1 MIRQRSSNMNSLIA
15 FPSNLQNR
23 VINPNRRGVVVV
35 LAAVMLVFLLGFVAF
50 TVDVGY
56 VQLTK
61 TQLQAAADASALA
74 AAQELSGTD
83 TPEVVRTNARASAQ
97 AIAGLYRNGNLSS
110 VTLNTSTDI
119 IFGKTSWNANTNTY
133 TYLWGDNQ
141 TPYNVIKVLAKRTV
155 NGSSDNRLP
164 LLFGPVLGTSS
175 ADITAESVATFQ
187 PRDIM
192 LVLDF
197 SSSMNDDSSLGAIG
211 DLGRSYVENNLLTM
225 YQELGSP
232 VYGNLTFTPQYAKL
246 RGRTASG
253 TIPHIQCTYRRK
265 SIIVTSTL
273 ALSQVRLQFSDG
285 ATQTFSSLSGLT
297 GTYSG
302 TGGNS
307 NKEITNCWVRSGTN
321 GSLSSGNLGEKFDF
335 TAANIKTAL
344 GLNGTYPYPGGSWS
358 EYITSV
364 QSSSTTPGGSGSGDI
379 GYAGYRDMYG
389 YLTWIN
395 YLQTQREQAYDTTNL
410 WQTSEQPVGA
420 LKDASKYFI
429 DYIIAQQS
437 NDQVGLS
444 IYTHPNSP
452 GAILEQGLTTNLS
465 GLKTTLTQRQA
476 GHYNANTNISA
487 GMTVARQEIEAH
499 ARLRTFR
506 TMVLMTDGQANLPGT
521 STQAKAAVVTEANL
535 AAASKIKILTISVGV
550 DADTSLMQQVAD
562 ITGGLHFIIPGNQ
575 TAASMKTQLQ
585 DAFQQIASTRPL
597 KLVSGQ

>member
-15 FPSNLQNR
+15 FPSNLQRR
-23 VINPNRRGVVVV
+23 VINPNRRGVIVV
-35 LAAVMLVFLLGFVAF
+35 LAAIMLVFLLGFVAF

-56 VQLTK
+56 IQLTK

-119 IFGKTSWNANTNTY
+119 IFGKTSWNAATNTY

-155 NGSSDNRLP
+155 NGGSDNRLP

-175 ADITAESVATFQ
+175 ANITAESVATFQ

-253 TIPHIQCTYRRK
+253 TIPHIQCTYRRR

-273 ALSQVRLQFSDG
+273 ALNQVRLQFSDG
-285 ATQTFSSLSGLT
+285 TTQTFSSLSGLT

-358 EYITSV
+358 EYISSV

-395 YLQTQREQAYDTTNL
+395 YLQTQREQAYDTTDL
-410 WQTSEQPVGA
+410 WKTSQQPVGA

-437 NDQVGLS
+437 NDQIGLA

-487 GMTVARQEIEAH
+487 GMTVARQEIQAR

-521 STQAKAAVVTEANL
+521 SSQAKAAVVTEANL
-535 AAASKIKILTISVGV
+535 AAAAKIKILTISLGV
-550 DADTSLMQQVAD
+550 DADTALMQQVAD

-575 TAASMKTQLQ
+575 TATSMKTQLEN
-585 DAFQQIASTRPL
+585 AFRQIASTRPL

>member
-1 MIRQRSSNMNSLIA
+1 MIRQRCFNAKHLVSEFQRRSPAKVSV
-15 FPSNLQNR
+15 S
-23 VINPNRRGVVVV
+23 RRGVIIV
-35 LAAVMLVFLLGFVAF
+35 LSAIFMIILLGFVAL
-50 TVDVGY
+50 TADIGY

-61 TQLQAAADASALA
+61 TQLQSAADAASLA

-83 TPEVVRTNARASAQ
+83 TPEVVRSNARASAQ
-97 AIAGLYRNGNLSS
+97 AVAGLYRNGDLSS
-110 VTLNTSTDI
+110 VTLNTTTDI
-119 IFGKTSWNANTNTY
+119 IFGKTTWNATTSSYN
-133 TYLWGDNQ
+133 YLWGDDK
-141 TPYNVIKVLAKRTV
+141 TPYNVVKIRATRGV
-155 NGSSDNRLP
+155 NGSNDNRLP
-164 LLFGPVLGTSS
+164 LLFGPILGTTKTGVS
-175 ADITAESVATFQ
+175 AESVATFQ

-211 DLGRSYVENNLLTM
+211 DLGRSYVENNLFTM

-246 RGRTASG
+246 KGRAASG

-302 TGGNS
+302 TSGNA
-307 NKEITNCWVRSGTN
+307 NKDITNCWVRSGTN
-321 GSLSSGNLGEKFDF
+321 GSLTSGNLGEQFDF
-335 TAANIKTAL
+335 TATNIKTAL
-344 GLNGTYPYPGGSWS
+344 GLTGTYPYPGGSWS
-358 EYITSV
+358 EYISAV
-364 QSSSTTPGGSGSGDI
+364 QSSNTSPGGSGSGDI

-395 YLQTQREQAYDTTNL
+395 YLQTDREQAYDTTDL
-410 WQTSEQPVGA
+410 WKTSQQPVGA

-429 DYIIAQQS
+429 DYIISQQS
-437 NDQVGLS
+437 NDQIGLS

-452 GAILEQGLTTNLS
+452 GAILEQGLTTNLAAV
-465 GLKTTLTQRQA
+465 KTLLTQRQA

-487 GMTVARQEIEAH
+487 GMTVARQEIEARS
-499 ARLRTFR
+499 RLRAFR
-506 TMVLMTDGQANLPGT
+506 TMVLMTDGLPNLPGN
-521 STQAKAAVVTEANL
+521 SSQARAAVITEANL
-535 AAASKIKILTISVGV
+535 AAAAKIKILTISVGAG
-550 DADTSLMQQVAD
+550 ADTSLMQQVAD

-575 TAASMKTQLQ
+575 TAAAMRAQLEN
-585 DAFQQIASTRPL
+585 AFRQIASSRPL

>member
-15 FPSNLQNR
+15 LPSNRQNR
-23 VINPNRRGVVVV
+23 VINPNRRGVIVV
-35 LAAVMLVFLLGFVAF
+35 LAAIMLVFLLGFVAF

-56 VQLTK
+56 IQLTK

-119 IFGKTSWNANTNTY
+119 IFGKTSWNAATNTY

-175 ADITAESVATFQ
+175 ANIIAESVATFQ

-253 TIPHIQCTYRRK
+253 TIPHIQCTYRRR

-321 GSLSSGNLGEKFDF
+321 GSLSSGNLGERFDF
-335 TAANIKTAL
+335 TAANIQTAL
-344 GLNGTYPYPGGSWS
+344 GLTGSYPYPGGSWS

-389 YLTWIN
+389 YMTWIN
-395 YLQTQREQAYDTTNL
+395 YLQTQREQAYDTTDL
-410 WQTSEQPVGA
+410 WKTSQQPVGA

-437 NDQVGLS
+437 NDQIGLA

-487 GMTVARQEIEAH
+487 GMTVARQEIQAR

-521 STQAKAAVVTEANL
+521 SSQAKAAVVTEANL
-535 AAASKIKILTISVGV
+535 AAAAKIKILTISLGV
-550 DADTSLMQQVAD
+550 DADTALMQQVAD

-575 TAASMKTQLQ
+575 TAASMKTQLEN
-585 DAFQQIASTRPL
+585 AFRQIASTRPL

>member
-15 FPSNLQNR
+15 LPSNRQNR
-23 VINPNRRGVVVV
+23 VINPNRRGVIVV
-35 LAAVMLVFLLGFVAF
+35 LAAIMLVFLLGFVAF

-56 VQLTK
+56 IQLTK

-83 TPEVVRTNARASAQ
+83 TPLVVRTNARASAQ

-119 IFGKTSWNANTNTY
+119 IFGKTSWNAATNTY

-175 ADITAESVATFQ
+175 ANITAESVATFQ

-246 RGRTASG
+246 KGRTASG
-253 TIPHIQCTYRRK
+253 TIPHIQCTFRRK

-302 TGGNS
+302 TGGNA

-321 GSLSSGNLGEKFDF
+321 GSLLSGNLGEKFDF

-452 GAILEQGLTTNLS
+452 GALLEHGLTTNLS
-465 GLKTTLTQRQA
+465 AIKSTLTQRQA

-521 STQAKAAVVTEANL
+521 SSQAKAAVVTEANL
-535 AAASKIKILTISVGV
+535 AAAAKIKILTISLGV
-550 DADTSLMQQVAD
+550 DADTALMQQVAD

-575 TAASMKTQLQ
+575 TAASMKTQLEN
-585 DAFQQIASTRPL
+585 AFRQIASTRPL

>member
-1 MIRQRSSNMNSLIA
+1 MIRQRSSNINSLIA

>member
-15 FPSNLQNR
+15 FHSNRQRR
-23 VINPNRRGVVVV
+23 VIRPNRRGAIVV

-56 VQLTK
+56 IQLTK

-97 AIAGLYRNGNLSS
+97 AIAGLHRNGNLSS
-110 VTLNTSTDI
+110 VTLNTSTDV
-119 IFGKTSWNANTNTY
+119 IFGKTSWNASTNTY

-155 NGSSDNRLP
+155 NGSNDNRLP
-164 LLFGPVLGTSS
+164 LLFGPALGTSS
-175 ADITAESVATFQ
+175 ANITAESVATFQ

-211 DLGRSYVENNLLTM
+211 DLGRTYVEGNLLTM

-232 VYGNLTFTPQYAKL
+232 TYGNLTFTPQYAKL
-246 RGRTASG
+246 PGRAASG
-253 TIPHIQCTYRRK
+253 TIPHIDCTFKRK
-265 SIIVTSTL
+265 SIVVTSTL
-273 ALSQVRLQFSDG
+273 ALIQVRLQFSDSS
-285 ATQTFSSLSGLT
+285 TQTFSSLSGLT
-297 GTYSG
+297 GTFAGTSG
-302 TGGNS
+302 NA
-307 NKEITNCWVRSGTN
+307 NKDITNCWVKSGTN
-321 GSLSSGNLGEKFDF
+321 ASLSSGSLGEQFDF
-335 TAANIKTAL
+335 TATNIKTAL
-344 GLNGTYPYPGGSWS
+344 GLTGTYPYPGGSWS
-358 EYITSV
+358 EYITAV
-364 QSSSTTPGGSGSGDI
+364 QSTNTTPGGNGSGDI

-395 YLQTQREQAYDTTNL
+395 YLQTDREQAYDTTNL

-452 GAILEQGLTTNLS
+452 GALLEHALTTNLAAV
-465 GLKTTLTQRQA
+465 KTTLTQRQA

-487 GMTVARQEIEAH
+487 GMTVARQEIEAR

-521 STQAKAAVVTEANL
+521 STQAKAAVITEANL
-535 AAASKIKILTISVGV
+535 AAASKIKILTISLGV

-575 TAASMKTQLQ
+575 TAASMKTQLEN
-585 DAFQQIASTRPL
+585 AFRQIASTRPL